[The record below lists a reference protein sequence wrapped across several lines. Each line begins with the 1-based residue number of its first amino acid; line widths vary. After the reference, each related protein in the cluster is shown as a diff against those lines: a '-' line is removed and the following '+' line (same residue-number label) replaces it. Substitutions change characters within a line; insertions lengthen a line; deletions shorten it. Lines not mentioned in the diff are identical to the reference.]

1 MLIHCDAGRD
11 RTGAISALLIAM
23 ATEKARLLD
32 ERMINAIECDYRKTE
47 SLIEDK
53 YGRMSNF
60 IRNLINGGGVNEF
73 LIQKC
78 NLPTNIISKASER
91 ILSSF

>member
-11 RTGAISALLIAM
+11 RSGAISALLIAM
-23 ATEKARLLD
+23 ASEKAGLLD
-32 ERMINAIECDYRKTE
+32 ERMIRAIECDYKKTQ
-47 SLIEDK
+47 SLAKEK

-60 IRNLINGGGVNEF
+60 IRNLINRGGVSEF
-73 LIQKC
+73 LIEKC
-78 NLPTNIISKASER
+78 NLPTHIISKASER